1 MKWLSDQALDRLR
14 AAADAPDL
22 SGTGYVLLDKLG
34 AGGMGGVFRVEDTAL
49 GRQVALKVIGIVDSS
64 GEFGARLL
72 REAKIIAQL
81 EHPGIVP
88 VHDVGTLPDGRVFYT
103 MKLVQGRRL
112 DQQRDELGGLPERLR
127 TFQKIC
133 EAVSFAHAHHVLH
146 RDLKPQNI
154 MVGPFGEVLVMDW
167 GLAKLLDA
175 EIPAE
180 RKQNAPRQPPAFRRW
195 TSEAD
200 TAHGVVL
207 GTPGYMA
214 PEQAR
219 GEVEAVGPRADIYSL
234 GAVLK
239 FLMDNSGRT
248 PKALAAIAGKAMA
261 EDAATELRVGRGTG
275 QRHRA
280 LSGRIAGQ
288 RISRRSDDAPVA
300 MDGQE
305 PCLDSADRRL
315 SGDAGVVHSVAG
327 KIGKRDFRFQIDDFR
342 LRRPRL
348 RQDLK
353 SAICSLK
360 FPALKDFAATL
371 NRTLAGNSPARRA
384 YEQGR
389 AGAAGGRNSGHF

>member
-14 AAADAPDL
+14 VAADTPDL
-22 SGTGYVLLDKLG
+22 TGTGYVLLDKLG

-112 DQQRDELGGLPERLR
+112 DQYRDKLRGVPERLR

-154 MVGPFGEVLVMDW
+154 MVGKFGEVLVMDW
-167 GLAKLLDA
+167 GLAKLLNA
-175 EIPAE
+175 EISAGS
-180 RKQNAPRQPPAFRRW
+180 
-195 TSEAD
+195 TSASAIRLHQSSSVADTAEAD
-200 TAHGVVL
+200 TAHGSVL

-219 GEVEAVGPRADIYSL
+219 GDVAAVGPRADVYSL
-234 GAVLK
+234 GAVLR
-239 FLMDNSGRT
+239 FLLDDSGAT
-248 PKALAAIAGKAMA
+248 PKALAAIGDKATA
-261 EDAATELRVGRGTG
+261 EDAQQRYGSVEELANDIAYYIDGLPVSAYPEGPLVRMRRWVVKNSAWILLIVAYLVM
-275 QRHRA
+275 RA
-280 LSGRIAGQ
+280 LFVVWRGR
-288 RISRRSDDAPVA
+288 
-300 MDGQE
+300 
-305 PCLDSADRRL
+305 
-315 SGDAGVVHSVAG
+315 
-327 KIGKRDFRFQIDDFR
+327 
-342 LRRPRL
+342 
-348 RQDLK
+348 
-353 SAICSLK
+353 
-360 FPALKDFAATL
+360 
-371 NRTLAGNSPARRA
+371 
-384 YEQGR
+384 
-389 AGAAGGRNSGHF
+389 

>member
-22 SGTGYVLLDKLG
+22 GGKGYVLLDKLG
-34 AGGMGGVFRVEDTAL
+34 SGGMGGVFRVQDTAL
-49 GRQVALKVIGIVDSS
+49 DREVALKVLGIADSN

-88 VHDVGTLPDGRVFYT
+88 VHAVGTLTDGRVFYT

-127 TFQKIC
+127 IFQKIC

-167 GLAKLLDA
+167 GLAKILDA
-175 EIPAE
+175 ESTE
-180 RKQNAPRQPPAFRRW
+180 ENTAPRNHGPRVTLADGDASVAE
-195 TSEAD
+195 TSEAE

-219 GEVEAVGPRADIYSL
+219 GEIEAIGPRADVYSL

-239 FLMDNSGRT
+239 FLIEGTGRIS
-248 PKALAAIAGKAMA
+248 KALTAIAGKAMA
-261 EDAATELRVGRGTG
+261 EDVQQRYSSVEELTRD
-275 QRHRA
+275 
-280 LSGRIAGQ
+280 IAHYL
-288 RISRRSDDAPVA
+288 
-300 MDGQE
+300 DGQ
-305 PCLDSADRRL
+305 PVSAYPEGPMTRL
-315 SGDAGVVHSVAG
+315 WRWTV
-327 KIGKRDFRFQIDDFR
+327 KN
-342 LRRPRL
+342 
-348 RQDLK
+348 
-353 SAICSLK
+353 SAWLLLI
-360 FPALKDFAATL
+360 
-371 NRTLAGNSPARRA
+371 LAYLVMRGIFILWRAR
-384 YEQGR
+384 
-389 AGAAGGRNSGHF
+389 